1 MFAAD
6 KKKPLLFYCARQL
19 AMTRPEFILVSIL
32 PKPLMELNYL
42 LQAACLLVNP
52 KYQAKDL
59 GEAQTR
65 ARRLKRALDEKGFG
79 ILRSAVSEYLKNP
92 KKFSLKSWVESVEHS
107 VNRAGF
113 VACNDIS
120 ISLSILRK
128 EKGWLT
134 PMRPVTKAMELLKF
148 ASSPEYFK
156 IREMMGLKVDA

>member
-6 KKKPLLFYCARQL
+6 KKKPLLFYCGRQL

-52 KYQAKDL
+52 RYEAADAA
-59 GEAQTR
+59 EAQAR

-79 ILRSAVSEYLKNP
+79 ILRSAVAEYLKNP
-92 KKFSLKSWVESVEHS
+92 KQYNLKRWVESVEHS
-107 VNRAGF
+107 INRAGF
-113 VACNDIS
+113 VICNDIS
-120 ISLSILRK
+120 VSLAILRR
-128 EKGWLT
+128 EKAGLT

-148 ASSPEYFK
+148 ASSPDYFK
-156 IREMMGLKVDA
+156 VREMMGLKVDA